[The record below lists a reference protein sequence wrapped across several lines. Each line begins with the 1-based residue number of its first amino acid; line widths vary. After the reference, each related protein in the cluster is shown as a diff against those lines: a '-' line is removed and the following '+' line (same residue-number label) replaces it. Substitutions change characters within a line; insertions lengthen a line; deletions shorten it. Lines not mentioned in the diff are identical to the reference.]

1 MILTAD
7 KSGER
12 ADAAL
17 ARLCPDLTRSAA
29 QKLLESGAVT
39 CGGKALKKNDKLTA
53 GDILEDFVHR
63 PDGFF
68 SVVVSLGRFIQYVLS
83 VVFHKTPRLCSWGYS
98 ITYRHDMQKRKVYP

>member
-39 CGGKALKKNDKLTA
+39 CDGRILKKNDKLQA
-53 GDILEDFVHR
+53 GDQLELELPEVQDVE
-63 PDGFF
+63 
-68 SVVVSLGRFIQYVLS
+68 
-83 VVFHKTPRLCSWGYS
+83 
-98 ITYRHDMQKRKVYP
+98 KRRCRA